1 MLLIYWDGF
10 MPKIVIDDY
19 VADGYDVA
27 NNAENNRA
35 QHEAANR
42 PLLEQWFKVNQDKLS
57 LVAEQLTKKLGEE
70 KFKNMT
76 LSNPEISWDE
86 VKFSNKVSN
95 KGYLTPKV
103 TFNLTP
109 KEDYKKASDSSETV
123 TLTIRNLYKEANSD
137 TNVFATQGA
146 SSSTT
151 PNNASQANDAT
162 TIEKVNVYLNYTG
175 PNIELDAD
183 LPTVGGQENTSLN
196 GTSNVDGAF
205 NTAFR
210 GNPSRGLLFINRY
223 ANPLLKS
230 VINYVNKFDPKFR
243 AQFVTNSIN
252 GVTIT
257 KVESGTQLRPGTL
270 DDLLKNRNNVFLQ
283 QIKGDTEAVYFAVSA
298 IASNGW
304 LNTFLIRIP
313 LTKFVKPLTEFRPTT
328 PTSPSSDTQQQG
340 TAQTQS
346 NQGS

>member
-1 MLLIYWDGF
+1 

-19 VADGYDVA
+19 VADGYHVA
-27 NNAENNRA
+27 NNTKNNRA

-109 KEDYKKASDSSETV
+109 KEDYKKASDSSEKV

-146 SSSTT
+146 YYTAT
-151 PNNASQANDAT
+151 PSDNAT
-162 TIEKVNVYLNYTG
+162 TIKKVNVYLNYTG
-175 PNIELDAD
+175 PNIVLDAD
-183 LPTVGGQENTSLN
+183 LPTVGGKENTSIN
-196 GTSNVDGAF
+196 GTSNVEGTF
-205 NTAFR
+205 NDKFKE
-210 GNPSRGLLFINRY
+210 LLVDNNRV
-223 ANPLLKS
+223 PREFLS
-230 VINYVNKFDPKFR
+230 TVINYVNKFDPKFR
-243 AQFVTNSIN
+243 AQLVTDTN
-252 GVTIT
+252 GVAIT
-257 KVESGTQLRPGTL
+257 SVQSKKELRIGNL
-270 DDLLKNRNNVFLQ
+270 NDLLYNKKVFLQ
-283 QIKGDTEAVYFAVSA
+283 QVHGDSSAVYFAVNGVTSE
-298 IASNGW
+298 GW

-313 LTKFVKPLTEFRPTT
+313 LTKFVRPLTAFTATPASAPTQT
-328 PTSPSSDTQQQG
+328 DSG
-340 TAQTQS
+340 TGAQTQPEAQS
-346 NQGS
+346 